1 MKIWTTTRWE
11 LEHWSV
17 QGGIEP
23 LITKYHQAYNLLIQ
37 LNFISCDLPNV
48 GSLLIYLIK
57 QLIDNSTIYF
67 SNRIVGELRKRVE
80 LYRKDDM

>member
-1 MKIWTTTRWE
+1 MWE

-23 LITKYHQAYNLLIQ
+23 LRTKSRQAYNLLIN
-37 LNFISCDLPNV
+37 LNLIYFDLPNV

-57 QLIDNSTIYF
+57 IIDKSTIF
-67 SNRIVGELRKRVE
+67 LIGCWLIEEKGRFRLQG
-80 LYRKDDM
+80 